1 MDGYLAMLIG
11 QNVPHAKAFTPS
23 AKERD
28 VWRNRCNTWAL
39 EAKRGFDVRQ
49 CLDAIRKPGM
59 KWN

>member
-1 MDGYLAMLIG
+1 MALRVLGSSWRRAARAAAT
-11 QNVPHAKAFTPS
+11 AKA
-23 AKERD
+23 AKPE
-28 VWRNRCNTWAL
+28 AL